1 MHRKAIIGLGS
12 NLGDRYDN
20 LQKALQWLE
29 NVVAPPVAASSVWES
44 EPWGYQSTHP
54 YLNRVV
60 ILSTDLEPKALL
72 RVLLGIERRM
82 GRDRQAERATADRPI
97 DLDLLGMEDLV
108 VTEDGPDALVLP
120 HPRMHLRRFVLEPL
134 NEVWPR
140 WVHPVLGQSVVELLK
155 NCTDTSAPV
164 RVEPVVGGMETLA

>member
-1 MHRKAIIGLGS
+1 MHRKAMIGLGS

-20 LQKALQWLE
+20 LQKAIQWLE
-29 NVVAPPVAASSVWES
+29 NVVGPPLAASAVWES
-44 EPWGYQSTHP
+44 EPWGYASAHP
-54 YLNRVV
+54 YLNMVV
-60 ILSTDLEPKALL
+60 ILQTDLEPGALL
-72 RVLLGIERRM
+72 RVLLGIERRL
-82 GRDRQAERATADRPI
+82 GRNRQDEEGTADRPI

-140 WVHPVLGQSVVELLK
+140 WVHPILGQRVEELLI
-155 NCTDTSAPV
+155 NCTDTSVPV
-164 RVEPVVGGMETLA
+164 RVEPVVVGMETLA

>member
-29 NVVAPPVAASSVWES
+29 NVVAPPLAASSVWES
-44 EPWGYQSTHP
+44 EPWGYLSTHP

-140 WVHPVLGQSVVELLK
+140 WVHPILGQSVVELLK